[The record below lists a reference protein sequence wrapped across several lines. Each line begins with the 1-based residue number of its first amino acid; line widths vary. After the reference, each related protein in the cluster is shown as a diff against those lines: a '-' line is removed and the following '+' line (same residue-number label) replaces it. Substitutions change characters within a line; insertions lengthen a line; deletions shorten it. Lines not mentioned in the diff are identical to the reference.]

1 MNDTISVQANR
12 NLRTEGVGYLH
23 QVGGAGPSD
32 PSEQFADRLSR
43 LEREHSLLRRQLA
56 LVQDQQAET
65 EARLARLAPILSA
78 VSLFKSAVRLVMGV
92 GMLPVRA
99 MMTITTLPAAAE
111 CLKQAKLRSHRLVK
125 KADEQGWTSKLNR
138 RAYFRHVRRAI
149 GLSNPTI
156 YRVTE
161 RQRRSIIRRPRV
173 LHVIPN
179 VWLGGSTQLI
189 LDLHNYLGHRFD
201 MEVITSALPA
211 QGKHQGMKISVIP
224 KPPSRTAIRR
234 IFAKFDPHIVHVHY
248 WGDVD
253 EFWYR
258 PFFEIAAEFGYP
270 VLQNINTPVAPFT
283 SESVARNV
291 FVSQT
296 ILDQFGSAAPAQVI
310 YPGIDLSMFSRKGSC
325 DPDAYDAIGMVYRLE
340 RDKLSESSIE
350 PFIAVVKRRPQ
361 TRAIIVGDGSLFRHF
376 RMRVQAEG
384 LLDRFEF
391 TGYVP
396 YDELPALY
404 ARFMTFVAPVR
415 QESFGQVIPFAMNM
429 GLAVAGHRVGAIPEI
444 LGDTSTLGTTV
455 DETASHIVRLL
466 NNRYAIDALGAR
478 NRSIARA
485 KYDVERMAIAYA
497 GVYKMLA
504 PEEVDLMPDY
514 PSAVFFPV

>member
-1 MNDTISVQANR
+1 MNDTTRAQPDGI
-12 NLRTEGVGYLH
+12 TGDGHLH
-23 QVGGAGPSD
+23 QAGGSEPPH
-32 PSEQFADRLSR
+32 PSEQFSDRLAH
-43 LEREHSLLRRQLA
+43 LEHERSLLRRQLA
-56 LVQDQQAET
+56 LVQDQQADT

-78 VSLFKSAVRLVMGV
+78 VSLVKSAVRLVTGI

-99 MMTITTLPAAAE
+99 MMIVTTLPGVTE
-111 CLKQAKLRSHRLVK
+111 HFQEAKLRSYRLVK
-125 KADEQGWTSKLNR
+125 EVDEQGWTSKLDR
-138 RAYFRHVRRAI
+138 RAYFRYVRRAI
-149 GLSNPTI
+149 GLSKPTI
-156 YRVTE
+156 YRVAE
-161 RQRRSIIRRPRV
+161 RQRRSIIRRPRI

-179 VWLGGSTQLI
+179 VWIGGSTQLI

-211 QGKHQGMKISVIP
+211 QGKHDGMKISVIP
-224 KPPSRTAIRR
+224 KPPSRAAIRR
-234 IFAKFDPHIVHVHY
+234 AFAAFDPHIVHIHY

-258 PFFEIAAEFGYP
+258 PFFEIAAELGYP
-270 VLQNINTPVAPFT
+270 VLQNVNTPVAPFA

-310 YPGIDLSMFSRKGSC
+310 YPGIDLSMFSRRGSC

-340 RDKLSESSIE
+340 PDKLSEGSIE

-376 RMRVQAEG
+376 RTRVQAEG

-396 YDELPALY
+396 YDELPAQY

-415 QESFGQVIPFAMNM
+415 QESFGQVVPFAMNM
-429 GLAVAGHRVGAIPEI
+429 GLAVAGYRVGAIAEV

-466 NNRYAIDALGAR
+466 ENRYGVDALGAR

-485 KYDVERMAIAYA
+485 KYGVERMAIAYA
-497 GVYKMLA
+497 GVYKTLA
-504 PEEVDLMPDY
+504 PDEVDMMPDY
-514 PSAVFFPV
+514 PSAVYFPY